1 MSERNRLL
9 PLLVAL
15 ALAAAIVGVYLVV
28 SAGSD
33 GGEMLVDG
41 CEEVEKPAPK
51 KVDLTPPSES
61 LSGPTTA
68 TVQTSCG
75 SFTIELDVERAP
87 KTSASFAH
95 IAREGAYDD
104 TPIHRI
110 EPGFVV
116 QGGDPNGDGTGDAGY
131 SIQEKPPADLV
142 YSRGTVAM
150 AKTGVEPAGTSGSQF
165 FVVTAPDAGLPADYA
180 LLGTVTSGYSVVKRI
195 ESLGQAG
202 GKPKSPVVIRSV
214 KISSS

>member
-15 ALAAAIVGVYLVV
+15 ALAAAIVGIYLVV
-28 SAGSD
+28 SAGD
-33 GGEMLVDG
+33 GGGDTLADG
-41 CEEVEKPAPK
+41 CEEVTKPAPK
-51 KVDLTPPSES
+51 KVDLSPPSES
-61 LSGPTTA
+61 LRGPTTA
-68 TVQTSCG
+68 TVETSCG
-75 SFTIELDVERAP
+75 SFEIALDVDRAP

-95 IAREGAYDD
+95 IAREGGYDE

-116 QGGDPNGDGTGDAGY
+116 QGGDPKGDGTGDAGY
-131 SIQEKPPADLV
+131 SIEEKPPADLV

-165 FVVTAPDAGLPADYA
+165 FVVTAADAGLPADYA
-180 LLGTVTSGYSVVKRI
+180 LLGTVVSGYSVVKRI
-195 ESLGQAG
+195 ESLGQTG
-202 GKPKSPVVIRSV
+202 GRPKAVVVIRSV
-214 KISSS
+214 NISTS